1 MGYCD
6 QWIERFTTKN
16 VRHCTS
22 VMHGAAVGRVTIV
35 SANAGELTM
44 AVMHRIKAMDGVDRC
59 LLIVQG
65 LAGMLDGLVLAG
77 SGGCL
82 SLGMVLKVSRYRA
95 WRMIQKGRC

>member
-1 MGYCD
+1 MEYCG
-6 QWIERFTTKN
+6 QWIEPFTIKN
-16 VRHCTS
+16 VRRCTS
-22 VMHGAAVGRVTIV
+22 VMHGAAVARVTLA
-35 SANAGELTM
+35 SANVGEVIMAG
-44 AVMHRIKAMDGVDRC
+44 MHRIKARDRMDRC

-95 WRMIQKGRC
+95 WRLIQKGRG